1 MPEYLVIR
9 LGAEDQPVEWMLA
22 DDTGSR
28 HSEVS
33 RGALSEAAVAA
44 DDRPVI
50 VLVSAVDVLTTTV
63 SMPVRS
69 ASKIRTALPFAL
81 EENLAQD
88 IGDLHFAVADRR
100 PDNRLQVAVV
110 GHERMTSWLDRLTAE
125 GIRPLKMTAE
135 NHGLAKIPGTLSL
148 VLDGETVMF
157 NDGADEE
164 FVMQD
169 VQPSDV
175 LVVSGQLRDNPVD
188 TDAASGHVVVF
199 CTPQKDQQLA
209 HEWIA
214 LRQEMHSVDVNIL
227 PDGVFPKLAITVA
240 AGNGINLLQGKYG
253 KKTEY
258 SALFRP
264 WKVAAILLLAL
275 SIVGVVAK
283 GLDLNRLQNEK
294 TVLQSQ
300 FMAEYRELR
309 PDDNREIVDP
319 QSLVDSLKR
328 SMGATA
334 GPQVFLPGLRE
345 LGTAMAANS
354 SAKIEAISYR
364 AGVIDLR
371 LTAPDVPTLDRIQ
384 QTVNASGRFSATIQ
398 STDQIA
404 DRINGRIQ
412 IRESGQ

>member
-9 LGAEDQPVEWMLA
+9 LRAEDQPVQWLLA
-22 DDTGSR
+22 DSTGTRRSG
-28 HSEVS
+28 VS
-33 RGALSEAAVAA
+33 SGSLSEAATAA
-44 DDRPVI
+44 SDRPVI
-50 VLVSAVDVLTTTV
+50 AMVPAVDILTTTV
-63 SMPVRS
+63 HMPVRS

-81 EENLAQD
+81 EENLAED
-88 IGDLHFAVADRR
+88 VGDLHFAVGVRKD
-100 PDNRLQVAVV
+100 DNRLAVAVV
-110 GHERMTSWLDRLTAE
+110 AHDRMSDWLQRLSTVGIKPAVLTAE
-125 GIRPLKMTAE
+125 
-135 NHGLAKIPGTLSL
+135 NQGLAKIPGSLSL
-148 VLDGETVMF
+148 LIDNETIMF

-164 FVMQD
+164 FVMQN

-175 LVVSGQLRDNPVD
+175 LVVAGQLGEKQ
-188 TDAASGHVVVF
+188 TDEAATSGHAVVF
-199 CTPQKDQQLA
+199 CTPETDQQLS

-214 LRQEMHSVDVNIL
+214 LRNEMHSVDVNLL
-227 PDGVFPKLAITVA
+227 PDGAFAKLAVAIA

-258 SALFRP
+258 SALLRP

-275 SIVGVVAK
+275 SFVGIASK
-283 GLDLNRLQNEK
+283 GLDYQRLQDEK
-294 TVLQSQ
+294 AALQSQ
-300 FMAEYRELR
+300 FMSEYQKLR

-328 SMGATA
+328 AMGAAT
-334 GPQVFLPGLRE
+334 GPQVFLPSLRE
-345 LGTAMAANS
+345 LGAAMAANS

-371 LTAPDVPTLDRIQ
+371 LTAPDVATLDRIQ
-384 QTVNASGRFSATIQ
+384 KSVSSSGRFSATIQ

-412 IRESGQ
+412 IRESGS

>member
-22 DDTGSR
+22 DDTGTR
-28 HSEVS
+28 RSEVS
-33 RGALSEAAVAA
+33 NGSLSEAAVAA
-44 DDRPVI
+44 GDRPVI
-50 VLVSAVDVLTTTV
+50 ALVPAVDILTTTV
-63 SMPVRS
+63 NMPVRS

-88 IGDLHFAVADRR
+88 IGDLHFAIGDRR
-100 PDNRLQVAVV
+100 ADNRLPVAVV
-110 GHERMTSWLDRLTAE
+110 AHERMAAWLDRLTLE
-125 GIRPLKMTAE
+125 GIRPAKLIAE

-148 VLDGETVMF
+148 LLDGDTVMF
-157 NDGADEE
+157 NNGADEA
-164 FVMQD
+164 FVMQS

-175 LVVSGQLRDNPVD
+175 LVVSGQLHDKAVD
-188 TDAASGHVVVF
+188 DGAASGHVVVF
-199 CTPQKDQQLA
+199 CTPEKDQQLT

-214 LRQEMHSVDVNIL
+214 LRQEMHSVDVNVL

-264 WKVAAILLLAL
+264 WKAAAILLLAL
-275 SIVGVVAK
+275 SILSVVAK
-283 GLDLNRLQNEK
+283 GIDLNRLENEK
-294 TVLQSQ
+294 AALQSQ
-300 FMAEYRELR
+300 FMAEYRQLR
-309 PDDNREIVDP
+309 PDDTREIVDP
-319 QSLVDSLKR
+319 QSLVESLKR
-328 SMGATA
+328 AMGATV

-345 LGTAMAANS
+345 LGTAMAENS

-398 STDQIA
+398 STDQVA
-404 DRINGRIQ
+404 DTINGRIQ